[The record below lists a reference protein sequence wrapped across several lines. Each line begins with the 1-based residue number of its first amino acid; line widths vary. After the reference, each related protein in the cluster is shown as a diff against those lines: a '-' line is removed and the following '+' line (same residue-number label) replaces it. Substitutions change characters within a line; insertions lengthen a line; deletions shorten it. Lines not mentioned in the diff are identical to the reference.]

1 MRKYNKRP
9 LALAILI
16 VCMLILAACGKS
28 EEEKAAEEIYN
39 NLDAEGQAAID
50 QMREEVAAYENG
62 KTTENTESQEN
73 LPPVTLDEI
82 MEKTHELSIQDTAQ
96 MFWEPEQRQL
106 KELIGDEDFYFLT
119 AAEYDGSGT
128 ELQAMQTYEDLNL
141 DLSVTCTIDERDK
154 GIISPDA
161 KDIGAYKVWVENEKD
176 IVGRP
181 TTYIYMFMPS
191 TLNKFDRI
199 YGFIVYITVMQKN
212 QSGREVNDEVVQ
224 QFVEKEYEFVTGQ
237 LEKIPTIESDIT
249 DEETTDEKSVQGET
263 PYGVYECEGGATA
276 YVESWHNEFDVI
288 DIFLN
293 DDEFM
298 TDFEWIEGK
307 TYNLIMPNATSPL
320 ATATFD
326 ESGNMQITALS
337 DEAKPYEGYYI
348 KTV

>member
-1 MRKYNKRP
+1 MKNNKKT
-9 LALAILI
+9 LSLAILTA
-16 VCMLILAACGKS
+16 CMLILAACGKT

-39 NLDAEGQAAID
+39 NLDAEGQTAID

-62 KTTENTESQEN
+62 KTTESTESQEN
-73 LPPVTLDEI
+73 LPPVSLDEI
-82 MEKTHELSIQDTAQ
+82 MEKTHELSIRDTAQ
-96 MFWEPEQRQL
+96 MFWEPQQRYL
-106 KELIGDEDFYFLT
+106 EKLIGNEDFYFLT

-128 ELQAMQTYEDLNL
+128 ELAAVQTYEDLNL
-141 DLSVTCTIDERDK
+141 DLSVTCSVTAIDADN
-154 GIISPDA
+154 ISPDA
-161 KDIGAYKVWVENEKD
+161 KDIGAYKVWMENEKD

-181 TTYIYMFMPS
+181 TTYIYMFIPS
-191 TLNKFDRI
+191 TIDSFNHVP
-199 YGFIVYITVMQKN
+199 GFKVLITAMQRN
-212 QSGREVNDEVVQ
+212 SNGREVNDEIVQ

-237 LEKIPTIESDIT
+237 LEKIPVIESDT
-249 DEETTDEKSVQGET
+249 TDKETADEESVQDET
-263 PYGVYECEGGATA
+263 PYGVYECESGATA

-307 TYNLIMPNATSPL
+307 TYNLTLSDTL
-320 ATATFD
+320 AIATFD

-337 DEAKPYEGYYI
+337 DEAKPYEGYYT